1 MSEVSAALQGIRKGD
16 GTDTQPVLHLV
27 ELLKSRDTSHLPQLL
42 TLSPSCSEV
51 FSWWDRGPGQHT
63 QSAASFTLFAL
74 LNKSVLKDHPQ
85 FQAQAV
91 ALCRKIIKERLHS
104 VYSCLSKYSSVPAR
118 KRCLEFLILLNCFG
132 GSVTKTLLD
141 DFNFGNA
148 SLKQMLANH
157 GPAHEDAVRFMLSFL
172 CIPSLD
178 LKVKFMQ
185 MKNVLKIMTTRIGK
199 DSVELK
205 MELLNVLLEHVLN
218 VTKIQKRVMCQ
229 FFAVPVLVK
238 ISYFW
243 EDSKELQEQTSVFF
257 RALFHRKTGILFD
270 STAKDVLTDCS
281 RNPVLLNFVKHAS
294 SNSECYSEFVADMVK
309 ICPEV
314 SSSMISSIITK
325 KSSDLSFASDL
336 CSVLRARDV
345 EALLS
350 TVTPDITDK
359 QIIDYL
365 VPKPV
370 SDLLEKQLKTT
381 VDIGVY
387 PLLLALIGSASKAV
401 AMLQDREQLKDIALF
416 NLVDISVINSAGL
429 LTSALAGHYSI
440 IDMFSL
446 HQYKLEK
453 LIDLSGSGELSED
466 DVNLLVLTYPAALRR
481 FVKSNHAAVVKKV
494 LEKTGQSKKLFHKI
508 MLAVS
513 SDVKYSKA
521 INIIESI
528 IFDDHSDIII
538 TIKGEK
544 RDFILDEEI
553 PILVNKI
560 CDFSTSFGLDYLT
573 TILNGLNFEKC
584 DMPLLGKAEYDLI
597 PLLIAYI
604 CNSCFVGLVE
614 NWEFDLREKL
624 LSHDSPVFL
633 LGSEFAQD
641 VLWEHME
648 NDYYEEIRRDPILVA
663 NMVKM
668 FQQFSFVLFKNG
680 TENGTRNRDAF
691 HHLLQLFDDN
701 LMTEMHNNPKVHEK
715 TISYLQNTVDQLIER
730 NHQTFYEVDVL
741 KCVIMKEWLT
751 EKRVEAVIQNVLMSE
766 SIDDRKDDELIPTIR
781 NHLDKFAE
789 FCGPRS
795 YLPTKLIYF
804 GMYHFF
810 DLFQSLPEKID
821 EYHII
826 WFLHFL
832 GKNGALCSDI
842 FSHIPQEIADKM
854 YSELCSDACVEY
866 ITKNLSDYSNIYNSC
881 DAYSLNLAKHSRF
894 QCILLL
900 ENYLCTKYSK
910 QYDYV
915 FDVSKY
921 KEHKQDYQEY
931 SKEFAADIAPVF
943 ALTVD
948 DKRVCLFSEII
959 CKTEPNNESEALYLV
974 SEAINLECTTFFTS
988 RHFDKTAE
996 LSSCLKSKKLLKQIF
1011 ELFMSKS
1018 DIGSLRAFLSQHVS
1032 VYEEHL
1038 PAFTRKQIDK
1048 SVCST
1053 VELLDQ
1059 TIVPE
1064 TSQEGLNISIEIL
1077 TQLII
1082 TFQEIVPGE
1091 RLSPIFD
1098 TLTAHPAIQKSL
1110 VSALSSE
1117 KTLLT
1122 KLFVL
1127 LLETGK
1133 VPPETLNKAHYLIF
1147 QTSYSATTSVADK
1160 NVLKILKHFEE
1171 QGVKSKYPFAYGS
1184 DVADLKSIKNIA
1196 HYNEYCI
1203 KILENIDS
1211 DMMNNLIDNFPLH
1224 SEESMKMVTD
1234 SVECQVSADP
1244 EYILSLLHH
1253 VLRNG
1258 EVDVRMILSH
1268 PISKVMLL
1276 ALSSYD
1282 EATRRVAFVCLERT
1296 SLLIEEE
1303 KFKEKAMCLYLFKMI
1318 ENSITSVEERLP
1330 HLSVYFLG
1338 RMLHALFTPHK
1349 HIYQTICHFLLQRP
1363 VFDFHDVPMFYGMF
1377 CSSNLHF
1384 RQDQNWLLEILC
1396 VAVRDEIDYKILTR
1410 RHVLPHCFSQIS
1422 CHNLDKHTLKLIHK
1436 LLKKVF
1442 SIKSVKV
1449 QNDLADLGITAI
1461 D

>member
-1 MSEVSAALQGIRKGD
+1 M
-16 GTDTQPVLHLV
+16 
-27 ELLKSRDTSHLPQLL
+27 
-42 TLSPSCSEV
+42 
-51 FSWWDRGPGQHT
+51 
-63 QSAASFTLFAL
+63 
-74 LNKSVLKDHPQ
+74 
-85 FQAQAV
+85 
-91 ALCRKIIKERLHS
+91 
-104 VYSCLSKYSSVPAR
+104 
-118 KRCLEFLILLNCFG
+118 
-132 GSVTKTLLD
+132 
-141 DFNFGNA
+141 
-148 SLKQMLANH
+148 
-157 GPAHEDAVRFMLSFL
+157 
-172 CIPSLD
+172 
-178 LKVKFMQ
+178 
-185 MKNVLKIMTTRIGK
+185 
-199 DSVELK
+199 
-205 MELLNVLLEHVLN
+205 
-218 VTKIQKRVMCQ
+218 
-229 FFAVPVLVK
+229 
-238 ISYFW
+238 
-243 EDSKELQEQTSVFF
+243 
-257 RALFHRKTGILFD
+257 
-270 STAKDVLTDCS
+270 
-281 RNPVLLNFVKHAS
+281 
-294 SNSECYSEFVADMVK
+294 
-309 ICPEV
+309 
-314 SSSMISSIITK
+314 
-325 KSSDLSFASDL
+325 
-336 CSVLRARDV
+336 
-345 EALLS
+345 
-350 TVTPDITDK
+350 
-359 QIIDYL
+359 
-365 VPKPV
+365 
-370 SDLLEKQLKTT
+370 
-381 VDIGVY
+381 
-387 PLLLALIGSASKAV
+387 
-401 AMLQDREQLKDIALF
+401 
-416 NLVDISVINSAGL
+416 
-429 LTSALAGHYSI
+429 
-440 IDMFSL
+440 
-446 HQYKLEK
+446 
-453 LIDLSGSGELSED
+453 
-466 DVNLLVLTYPAALRR
+466 
-481 FVKSNHAAVVKKV
+481 
-494 LEKTGQSKKLFHKI
+494 
-508 MLAVS
+508 
-513 SDVKYSKA
+513 
-521 INIIESI
+521 
-528 IFDDHSDIII
+528 
-538 TIKGEK
+538 
-544 RDFILDEEI
+544 
-553 PILVNKI
+553 
-560 CDFSTSFGLDYLT
+560 
-573 TILNGLNFEKC
+573 
-584 DMPLLGKAEYDLI
+584 
-597 PLLIAYI
+597 
-604 CNSCFVGLVE
+604 
-614 NWEFDLREKL
+614 EFDLREKL
-624 LSHDSPVFL
+624 LSHDSPVFF
-633 LGSEFAQD
+633 LGSHF
-641 VLWEHME
+641 VLGDHLWGEMQTH
-648 NDYYEEIRRDPILVA
+648 YYDEIRTDPILVA

-680 TENGTRNRDAF
+680 TSNRDVF
-691 HHLLQLFDDN
+691 HHFLQLFDDN
-701 LMTEMHNNPKVHEK
+701 LMTEMHNNPKVYAK
-715 TISYLQNTVDQLIER
+715 TIAYLQKTVDQLIER
-730 NHQTFYEVDVL
+730 NHEAFYEVDVL

-766 SIDDRKDDELIPTIR
+766 CSDDRKDDELIPIIR
-781 NHLDKFAE
+781 DHLDKFAE

-795 YLPTKLIYF
+795 YLATKLFYF

-810 DLFQSLPEKID
+810 DLFQSSPEKID
-821 EYHII
+821 EYHIV

-842 FSHIPQEIADKM
+842 FSHIPQEIAEKM
-854 YSELCSDACVEY
+854 YSEICSDACLVY
-866 ITKNLSDYSNIYNSC
+866 ITKNFDDASN
-881 DAYSLNLAKHSRF
+881 AYSLNLTNYSRF

-900 ENYLCTKYSK
+900 ENYLRTEYSREC
-910 QYDYV
+910 DYV
-915 FDVSKY
+915 FDVSQY

-931 SKEFAADIAPVF
+931 CKEFAHATDISEECPR
-943 ALTVD
+943 TVD
-948 DKRVCLFSEII
+948 DKRVCLLSEII
-959 CKTEPNNESEALYLV
+959 CKTEPKNELEALYLV

-988 RHFDKTAE
+988 RHLDKTAE
-996 LSSCLKSKKLLKQIF
+996 LSNCLKSKKILKQIF

-1018 DIGSLRAFLSQHVS
+1018 DIGSLKAFLSQHVS

-1053 VELLDQ
+1053 AELLDQ

-1064 TSQEGLNISIEIL
+1064 TSQNGLKMNIEIL

-1098 TLTAHPAIQKSL
+1098 TLIAHPAVQKCL
-1110 VSALSSE
+1110 VSELSSE

-1133 VPPETLNKAHYLIF
+1133 VPSETLNKAHYLIF

-1171 QGVKSKYPFAYGS
+1171 QGVVSKYPFAYGS

-1234 SVECQVSADP
+1234 SVESLVTADT

-1349 HIYQTICHFLLQRP
+1349 HIYQNICHFLLQRP

-1377 CSSNLHF
+1377 CSSNLYF
-1384 RQDQNWLLEILC
+1384 KQDQNWLLEILC

-1436 LLKKVF
+1436 LLRKVF